1 MTTAYKTLGQVVV
14 QSNTI
19 TNVYST
25 GTGTQAIVG
34 TITLKNLD
42 PVNNCS
48 YSLIVRPSA
57 QTQDRRHFII
67 RGGIL
72 PAGELI
78 TITGAV
84 CMNSNC
90 ILAANTTTSGNVV
103 VVHAYGAEIS

>member
-14 QSNTI
+14 TQYTM

-25 GTGTQAIVG
+25 GASSQAIVG

-48 YSLIVRPSA
+48 YSLVARPSA
-57 QTQDRRHFII
+57 QTEDRRHFII

-90 ILAANTTTSGNVV
+90 ILAANTTGTSV